1 MYLPDNGILFSVVTQ
16 QIFLVLHRKLILTK
30 DDIMKKIRL
39 LLIEDNRLLRNGIFS
54 IVKSQKDILVIAA
67 SGDGKSTLL
76 KIKQLK
82 PNIVLLDLGLRSQNS
97 LHVVEIV
104 KKDFPQAKIII
115 MDLAP
120 VQADILQYVKAG
132 ANGFILKDTTL
143 KDFLITIRS
152 VAEGSTVLPPVL
164 VDSLFSQIVDH
175 AVKEG
180 NSKLQDAVKMTKR
193 EHEVIILLC
202 EGMSNKE
209 IAQNIRVSTYTVK
222 SHIHNIME
230 KLALHTRLEIANYSY
245 SGETLKSIAK
255 SISTINN

>member
-1 MYLPDNGILFSVVTQ
+1 
-16 QIFLVLHRKLILTK
+16 
-30 DDIMKKIRL
+30 MKKIRL
-39 LLIEDNRLLRNGIFS
+39 LIIEDNRLLRDGILG
-54 IVKSQKDILVIAA
+54 ILKPHKDIIIIAA
-67 SGDGKSTLL
+67 SGDGKNTID

-82 PNIVLLDLGLRSQNS
+82 PNVVLLDLGLRSQNS

-104 KKDFPQAKIII
+104 KKDFPQAKIIV

-132 ANGFILKDTTL
+132 ANGFILKDSSL
-143 KDFLITIRS
+143 NDLLITIRT
-152 VAEGSTVLPPVL
+152 VFEGATVLPPLL

-175 AVKEG
+175 AVREG
-180 NSKLQDAVKMTKR
+180 KSKLKQAVRMTKR
-193 EHEVIILLC
+193 EQEVILHLG

-209 IAQNIRVSTYTVK
+209 ISQKMHISSYTVK

-245 SGETLKSIAK
+245 TGDTLKTITR
-255 SISTINN
+255 SISMIHQ

>member
-1 MYLPDNGILFSVVTQ
+1 MKISSSGKKVI
-16 QIFLVLHRKLILTK
+16 
-30 DDIMKKIRL
+30 KKIRL
-39 LLIEDNRLLRNGIFS
+39 LIIEDNRLLRDGILS
-54 IVKSQKDILVIAA
+54 ILKPHKDIVVIAA
-67 SGDGKSTLL
+67 SGDGKDTLV

-82 PNIVLLDLGLRSQNS
+82 PNVVLLDLGLRSQNS

-104 KKDFPQAKIII
+104 KKDFPEAKIIV

-132 ANGFILKDTTL
+132 ANGFILKDASL
-143 KDFLITIRS
+143 NDFLITIRTVS
-152 VAEGSTVLPPVL
+152 EGATVLPPLL

-175 AVKEG
+175 AVREG
-180 NSKLQDAVKMTKR
+180 KPRLNEAVKMTKR
-193 EHEVIILLC
+193 EREVITFLS

-209 IAQNIRVSTYTVK
+209 IGQKIHVSTYTVK

-245 SGETLKSIAK
+245 STQTLKAIAK